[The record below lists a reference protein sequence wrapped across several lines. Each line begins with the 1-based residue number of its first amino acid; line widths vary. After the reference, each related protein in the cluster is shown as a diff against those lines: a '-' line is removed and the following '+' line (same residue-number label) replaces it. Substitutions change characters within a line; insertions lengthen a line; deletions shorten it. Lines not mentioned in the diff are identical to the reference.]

1 MFKENTFYKSKSL
14 FFQAKHWQLEN
25 CFSLPKRNTNL
36 MEDKIQEKSIKEI
49 PLPSKEESW
58 LDPSKHS
65 LLDK

>member
-49 PLPSKEESW
+49 PLLSKEESW